1 MKELGKGCGR
11 LVSQYSTVS
20 KRFKRLKL
28 LGLAFIIFILL
39 ALMSGFLYETSS
51 YKNVKSKYPPDGQ
64 MIDVGNR
71 ELHVKIQ
78 GTKMN
83 LPPVVIETGT
93 GTWSYDWEKVQK
105 ALSKHTQVITY
116 DRAGYGWSDPPPNE
130 FSVDETIEDLSKILE
145 SSKIDTPVIVV
156 GHSVGGIYSRLFADK
171 YPEKVFGLVLVD
183 SRNEYF
189 AEQATEF
196 NNKFFETQDQ
206 TINRILSQF
215 GIVRLIGKN
224 MFSNSMPDYI
234 SADKYINVHWDAPFF
249 KVLDEEIKEIKVSE
263 MLLKDAHSLGDKPL
277 TIITPVDVELLA
289 TELGFSEQ
297 EERNLNK
304 QWKDSQKQLTN
315 LSTNSN
321 FVSVPNSSHSVM
333 YDQPEAII
341 EAILDMTD

>member
-1 MKELGKGCGR
+1 MKELRKGFGR

-20 KRFKRLKL
+20 KPFRRLKL
-28 LGLAFIIFILL
+28 LGLAFIIVILF
-39 ALMSGFLYETSS
+39 ALFSGFLYEYIR

-71 ELHVKIQ
+71 ELHVNIQ
-78 GTKMN
+78 GTKTN

-93 GTWSYDWEKVQK
+93 GTWSYDWAKVQK
-105 ALSKHTQVITY
+105 ALSKQTQVITY
-116 DRAGYGWSDPPPNE
+116 DRAGYGWSDPPPNG
-130 FSVDETIEDLSKILE
+130 FSVDATIEDLSKILE
-145 SSKIDTPVIVV
+145 SSKIDTPVILV

-206 TINRILSQF
+206 TMNRILSQF
-215 GIVRLIGKN
+215 GIVRLLGES

-234 SADKYINVHWDAPFF
+234 SAEKYINVHWDAPFF
-249 KVLDEEIKEIKVSE
+249 KVLDEEIKEIKISE
-263 MLLKDAHSLGDKPL
+263 KSLKNIHSLGDKPL
-277 TIITPVDVELLA
+277 TIITPMDVELLA
-289 TELGFSEQ
+289 TEFGFSKQ
-297 EERNLNK
+297 EESNLNK